1 MERWTRRWPNVDRR
15 GQRIVVSPNR
25 RYLMYEDGSPF
36 FYLAD
41 TAWQM
46 FQRLDLESA
55 RHYLADRAAKGF
67 TAIQAAILAELDP
80 FAPNANGDVPLIG
93 DDPTRPNEAYFAHV
107 DAVVQMANRL
117 GLRMALLPCWGS
129 YSVDDAPN
137 RVLFPENGR
146 AYGEFLGRR
155 YRDSDAIWVLGGDRN
170 AVEPRDRDTVAAI
183 AAGLGAGDGGRHLKT
198 YHPCGP
204 GHSSRMFHDADW
216 LDFNMIQSSHAA
228 HGFDNGSM
236 VAHDRGLE
244 PPKPTLDGEPRYEGI
259 PAGFYF
265 RGYHPA
271 DRMDDF
277 DARNAGYWAVLAG
290 ACGHTYGHN
299 CIWQMAMPGVPPVID
314 AHVPW
319 YEAIHHPGSRQM
331 GYLRRLFETR
341 PVSRLVP
348 AQDILIHPPLSV
360 HGPVRAA
367 RADDGSFVVVYA
379 PVGEP
384 VTVDLNAMS
393 GRRIAQGWFDPRN
406 GAYTPIH
413 TGVRGTLTFT
423 PPNSGRG
430 RDWVLVLDDADA
442 GLPTPGNCPA

>member
-1 MERWTRRWPNVDRR
+1 MDRFGRRWPNADRR

-25 RYLMYEDGSPF
+25 RYLMYEDGTPF

-67 TAIQAAILAELDP
+67 TAIQAVILAELDP
-80 FAPNANGDVPLIG
+80 LAPNANGDAPLIG
-93 DDPTRPNEAYFAHV
+93 NDPERPNEAYFAHV
-107 DAVVQMANRL
+107 DAVVAAANRL
-117 GLRMALLPCWGS
+117 GLTMALLPSWGS
-129 YSVDDAPN
+129 YAIGDAPN

-155 YRDSDAIWVLGGDRN
+155 YRDADVIWVLGGDQN
-170 AVEPRDRDTVAAI
+170 AEDPRDRATVAAI
-183 AAGLGAGDGGRHLKT
+183 AAGLTAGDGGRHLKT
-198 YHPCGP
+198 YHPRGP
-204 GHSSRMFHDADW
+204 GQSSRVFPDADW

-228 HGFDNGSM
+228 PGFDNGTM
-236 VAHDRGLE
+236 VAYDRELE
-244 PPKPTLDGEPRYEGI
+244 PVKPTLDGEPRYEGI
-259 PAGFYF
+259 PSGFYF
-265 RGYHPA
+265 QGCHPA
-271 DRMDDF
+271 NRMDDF
-277 DARNAGYWAVLAG
+277 DARNAAYWAVLAG

-299 CIWQMAMPGVPPVID
+299 CIWQMAMPGYPPVID

-319 YEAIHHPGSRQM
+319 YEAIHHPGARQM

-341 PVSRLVP
+341 PVSKLVP
-348 AQDILIHPPLSV
+348 AQEVLVHPPQSV

-367 RADDGSFVVVYA
+367 RAEDGSFVVVYT

-384 VTVDLNAMS
+384 ITVDLNVMS
-393 GRRIAQGWFDPRN
+393 GSRIAQGWFDPRS
-406 GAYTPIH
+406 GAYTHVH
-413 TGVRGTLTFT
+413 TGVKGLLTLT

-442 GLPTPGNCPA
+442 GLPTPGDWPN